1 VGGERTHLRLKFP
14 NPESRTPNPESR
26 IPDPATPRMNDL
38 DPTVEFANQISAS
51 LLRLRR
57 KSPFFGTLAMFA
69 RFISTTTIPAAA
81 TDGRDIFF
89 NPEFL
94 KSLPIQQQDGVLLH
108 EILHAALLHPLRL
121 KEREPELWNIAA
133 DIVVN
138 GMILR
143 QTGFELPPDGLRD
156 EQLEHFSVEE
166 VYELL
171 RSANSKE
178 PAANGANR
186 WQLADLDLL
195 SRKPENA
202 AIAAVAGTETS
213 LELTNREELTAH
225 WRQALQQAT
234 AIAKAT
240 QSGKLPIGIDREL
253 ASVINPQLDWR
264 SYLWR
269 YLVQTPTDFQGFDR
283 RFIGRGIYLEALQGE
298 SVRVY
303 LAIDT
308 SGSVGEATLGLFLSE
323 VSGILGAYPHL
334 ECELYYVDSEAY
346 GPYSIDLHTPLPIPV
361 GGGSTS
367 FVPFF
372 DRVAA
377 SWDGHTQ
384 AVCIYLTDGYGEFPA
399 AAPALPT
406 LWVVTPGGL
415 DLDRFPFGEAVRP
428 IENL

>member
-1 VGGERTHLRLKFP
+1 
-14 NPESRTPNPESR
+14 
-26 IPDPATPRMNDL
+26 
-38 DPTVEFANQISAS
+38 
-51 LLRLRR
+51 
-57 KSPFFGTLAMFA
+57 MFA
-69 RFISTTTIPAAA
+69 RFIPTTTIPAAA

-94 KSLPIQQQDGVLLH
+94 KSLPTLQQDGVLLH

-143 QTGFELPPDGLRD
+143 QSGFELPPDGLRD

-171 RSANSKE
+171 QSARGNESVAN
-178 PAANGANR
+178 AANP
-186 WQLADLDLL
+186 WQLTDLDLL
-195 SRKPENA
+195 PRNPAKATRPV
-202 AIAAVAGTETS
+202 VAGTETS
-213 LELTNREELTAH
+213 LELADRQELTAH

-234 AIAKAT
+234 AIGKAT
-240 QSGKLPIGIDREL
+240 QFGKLPSGSDREL

-283 RFIGRGIYLEALQGE
+283 RFVGRGIYIEALQGE

-308 SGSVGEATLGLFLSE
+308 SGSVGEATLELFLSE

-334 ECELYYVDSEAY
+334 ECELYYVDCEAY
-346 GPYSIDLHTPLPIPV
+346 GPYSIAINAPLPTPE
-361 GGGSTS
+361 GGGATS
-367 FVPFF
+367 FGPFF
-372 DRVAA
+372 DRVA
-377 SWDGHTQ
+377 SRWDGYTQ
-384 AVCIYLTDGYGEFPA
+384 SICIYLTDGRGEFPQS
-399 AAPALPT
+399 APTLPT

-415 DLDRFPFGEAVRP
+415 DLAQFPFGEAVRL

>member
-1 VGGERTHLRLKFP
+1 
-14 NPESRTPNPESR
+14 
-26 IPDPATPRMNDL
+26 MNDCP
-38 DPTVEFANQISAS
+38 PTIDFANSISAS
-51 LLRLRR
+51 LLRLRM

-69 RFISTTTIPAAA
+69 RFIPSTSIPSAA
-81 TDGRDIFF
+81 TDGQDIFF

-94 KSLPIQQQDGVLLH
+94 RSLPSREQDGVVLH

-138 GMILR
+138 GMIMR
-143 QTGFELPPDGLRD
+143 QSGFELPPGGLRD
-156 EQLEHFSVEE
+156 EKLEHFSVEE

-171 RSANSKE
+171 RQQGTNKF
-178 PAANGANR
+178 R
-186 WQLADLDLL
+186 LADLDVLTMNEDDDR
-195 SRKPENA
+195 SRL
-202 AIAAVAGTETS
+202 GTGNYQ
-213 LELTNREELTAH
+213 NRKHSDELTAH

-234 AIAKAT
+234 IVAKAT
-240 QSGKLPIGIDREL
+240 QSGNLPIDIDREL
-253 ASVINPQLDWR
+253 ESIVNPQLDWK

-283 RFIGRGIYLEALQGE
+283 RFVGRGLYLEAFQGE

-308 SGSVGEATLGLFLSE
+308 SGSVSESALGLFIRE
-323 VSGILGAYPHL
+323 IKGILGAYPHL
-334 ECELYYVDSEAY
+334 ECDLYYVDSDAY
-346 GPYSIDLHTPLPIPV
+346 GPYPITLEAPLPTLE
-361 GGGSTS
+361 GGGDTS

-372 DRVAA
+372 DRVSE

-384 AVCIYLTDGYGEFPA
+384 AICIYLTDGYGEFPLP
-399 AAPALPT
+399 APELPT

-415 DLDRFPFGEAVRP
+415 DLAQFPFGETVRL
-428 IENL
+428 IDQD